1 MYEEMGRYFRH
12 SFRAKILFSVI
23 IDGRLDDER
32 TLHMRQFL
40 TLSLL
45 LFILSACGTNGEEQT
60 TLTIA
65 AASSLSDAMEELS
78 AAYEVE
84 HPDTEIVLNFASSG
98 VLANQIKQGAPI
110 DVFLLASKDHYNE
123 LVKSDLIDPELHT
136 NLLSNKL
143 VLISNEATSLAGW
156 DDLLSDRVDRIA
168 IGTPETVPAGAYAK
182 EALQSLQMM
191 DKLDEQLIFAK
202 DVRQVLTYVETGN
215 ADAGIVYQTDYLTS
229 NKVSLV
235 AEAPLDANSPITYP
249 AGVVNDA
256 QEEAK
261 TFFTYLQSE
270 EAMTIF
276 KKYGFQG
283 KK

>member
-1 MYEEMGRYFRH
+1 MRH
-12 SFRAKILFSVI
+12 L
-23 IDGRLDDER
+23 
-32 TLHMRQFL
+32 L

-45 LFILSACGTNGEEQT
+45 LFVISGCGTNEAKQT
-60 TLTIA
+60 TLTVA

-78 AAYEVE
+78 AKYEEE
-84 HPDTEIVLNFASSG
+84 HPDIDITLNLASSG

-110 DVFLLASKDHYNE
+110 DVFLSASEDHFTDLGE
-123 LVKSDLIDPELHT
+123 DDLIDPELHT

-143 VLISNEATSLAGW
+143 VLITNESTSLTGW
-156 DDLLSDRVDRIA
+156 DDLLSENLGRIA

-191 DKLDEQLIFAK
+191 DKLDDQLIFSK

-215 ADAGIVYQTDYLTS
+215 ADAGIVYRTDYLTS
-229 NKVSLV
+229 NKVNLV
-235 AEAPLDANSPITYP
+235 AEAPSDAYSSIIYP
-249 AGVVNDA
+249 AGVVNGA

-270 EAMTIF
+270 EAMTTF
-276 KKYGFQG
+276 KKYGFQR

>member
-1 MYEEMGRYFRH
+1 MKH
-12 SFRAKILFSVI
+12 L
-23 IDGRLDDER
+23 
-32 TLHMRQFL
+32 L
-40 TLSLL
+40 TLFLL
-45 LFILSACGTNGEEQT
+45 LFVISGCGTNEAEQS

-78 AAYEVE
+78 AKYEE
-84 HPDTEIVLNFASSG
+84 DHPDTDVTLNLASSG

-110 DVFLLASKDHYNE
+110 DVFLSASEDHFTELIKD
-123 LVKSDLIDPELHT
+123 DLIDPELHT

-143 VLISNEATSLAGW
+143 VLITNEGTSLTGW
-156 DDLLSDRVDRIA
+156 DDLLSDSIDRIA

-182 EALQSLQMM
+182 EALESLQML
-191 DKLDEQLIFAK
+191 DKLHDQLIFGK

-215 ADAGIVYQTDYLTS
+215 ADAGIVYKTDYLTS
-229 NKVSLV
+229 NNVSLV
-235 AEAPLDANSPITYP
+235 AEAPLGTYSPITYP
-249 AGVVNDA
+249 AGVVGDA
-256 QEEAK
+256 RKETQ
-261 TFFTYLQSE
+261 TFFAFLQSQ

>member
-1 MYEEMGRYFRH
+1 MDRFFRH
-12 SFRAKILFSVI
+12 LFRAIISFSVI
-23 IDGRLDDER
+23 IDEELDDER
-32 TLHMRQFL
+32 TLLMRHFL
-40 TLSLL
+40 TLFLL
-45 LFILSACGTNGEEQT
+45 LFILSACGTNGEEKT

-78 AAYEVE
+78 ATYEEE
-84 HPDTEIVLNFASSG
+84 HSDTEIVLNFASSG
-98 VLANQIKQGAPI
+98 VLANQIRQGAPI
-110 DVFLLASKDHYNE
+110 DVFLLASTDHYSE
-123 LVKSDLIDPELHT
+123 LVSDQLIDPELHT

-143 VLISNEATSLAGW
+143 VLITNEATSLSGW
-156 DDLLSDRVDRIA
+156 DDLLSDRIDRIA

-191 DKLDEQLIFAK
+191 DRLDEQLIFAK

-229 NKVSLV
+229 NKVNLV

-249 AGVVNDA
+249 AGVVRDA
-256 QEEAK
+256 QEEAEI
-261 TFFTYLQSE
+261 FFTYLQSE
-270 EAMTIF
+270 EAISTF